1 MSRVWI
7 GQAERAHTPLR
18 RGAENP
24 QQEQSTREGSC
35 WIASAFFGEA
45 IGEDEGDA

>member
-7 GQAERAHTPLR
+7 EQAERARTPLR

-24 QQEQSTREGSC
+24 QQSTREGSC